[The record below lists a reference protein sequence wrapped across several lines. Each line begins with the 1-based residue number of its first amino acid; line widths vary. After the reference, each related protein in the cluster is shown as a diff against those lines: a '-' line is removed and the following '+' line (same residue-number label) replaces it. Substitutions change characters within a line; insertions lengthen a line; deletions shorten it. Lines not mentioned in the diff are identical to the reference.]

1 MPVFIYDSCCCADAV
16 KISLHLSLISTI
28 ATIRIGSGEQ
38 KYQFLNPFPLHN
50 GNEREEN
57 EVPCQKEPS
66 NCTMKRSTLTPHSSD
81 DDRHCQITRALSSGF
96 APRAPETSDN
106 LRRQLLFIYCRQRKY
121 NESCI
126 PTTEAG
132 HILFR
137 MFVFFSLHSRL
148 WTRALGYFLLLC
160 EYYCVMYEY
169 GVCFVFCVP
178 QNANKI
184 K

>member
-57 EVPCQKEPS
+57 EVPCQKESS

-137 MFVFFSLHSRL
+137 MFVFFFSPFELMDACTRL
-148 WTRALGYFLLLC
+148 FFVVVRVLLC
-160 EYYCVMYEY
+160 NVW
-169 GVCFVFCVP
+169 VWSVFCVLCS
-178 QNANKI
+178 AECK
-184 K
+184 